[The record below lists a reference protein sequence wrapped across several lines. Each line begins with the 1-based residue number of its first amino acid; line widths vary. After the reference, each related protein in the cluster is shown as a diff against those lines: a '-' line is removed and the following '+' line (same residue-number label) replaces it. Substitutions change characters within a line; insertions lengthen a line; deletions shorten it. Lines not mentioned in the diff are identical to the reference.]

1 MAKEGDATSI
11 SDSEIDFAFNK
22 YSDSEEIFAFGVKCA
37 LLHLF
42 GDEIKEVSLQM
53 CARSLILRFSISQ
66 AIQTLLIF
74 LFLSFPRMN

>member
-42 GDEIKEVSLQM
+42 GDEIKEVSLQI
-53 CARSLILRFSISQ
+53 CARSLIFRLNSSQ
-66 AIQTLLIF
+66 AIQTILTF
-74 LFLSFPRMN
+74 VPFVS